1 MSEENHALN
10 PYEMLGVS
18 PAAAMA
24 EIMRAYSQALARK
37 AHPPHD
43 LARALSTLRG
53 KLTRAETDLF
63 TPPDLLPL
71 LEETMH
77 DAQKEMAEMI
87 LRSPAALQPSD
98 LVVLPAVAIS
108 SDAIT
113 PCPLEIMLPKTSID
127 QRDLMPAP
135 HIDIWETMTDE

>member
-1 MSEENHALN
+1 
-10 PYEMLGVS
+10 
-18 PAAAMA
+18 
-24 EIMRAYSQALARK
+24 
-37 AHPPHD
+37 
-43 LARALSTLRG
+43 
-53 KLTRAETDLF
+53 
-63 TPPDLLPL
+63 
-71 LEETMH
+71 
-77 DAQKEMAEMI
+77 
-87 LRSPAALQPSD
+87 